1 MKRISAVVIFGL
13 LIVMAVTLA
22 ASGGSDDE
30 STASAA
36 EFKTHDDLL
45 LEINERVPE
54 FGGMFLSE
62 DNEILHVYV
71 TEDSEYTLNTE
82 AVKQAIEDVLKAD
95 PTQRRELRLIP
106 AKHSMLQLYK
116 WYSEIQ
122 DMVWSNPNVTLTDLQ
137 EGENRIEV
145 GVDSSDAV
153 VTLETSLISL
163 GIPRDAIVVQVREL
177 PDPQSHT
184 LQDRASGGVIEG
196 GYQIKGVG
204 QGNCTLGFNVDRSGE
219 AGFITNGHCT
229 ESDWDGGVDGTEF
242 YQPDD
247 SNSANLIGEETIDPP
262 FSSDYANCPAG
273 KVCRYSDAAFVELA
287 SGVSRNL
294 GKIAKTSLGS
304 INVYHPASYR
314 IVAEDDST
322 TVGETVFKV
331 GKSTGRTEA
340 TITGTCVRYNG
351 LGNRVLLCQD
361 TASGNSSSG
370 DSGSPVFRITNS
382 PNTNDVELLGVH
394 HSGGSSLIVFS
405 SIGQIYYDLGSNDTW
420 NACDSSFSC

>member
-1 MKRISAVVIFGL
+1 MKRISVVAIFGL

-22 ASGGSDDE
+22 SAGGSDDE
-30 STASAA
+30 STTAGA

-45 LEINERVPE
+45 LAINERVPE

-62 DNEILHVYV
+62 DNEILYTYV
-71 TEDSEYTLNTE
+71 TGDSEYTLNTE
-82 AVKQAIEDVLKAD
+82 TVKQTIVDVLKSD
-95 PTQRRELRLIP
+95 PTQGRELRLIP
-106 AKHSMLQLYK
+106 ARYSMLQLYG
-116 WYSEIQ
+116 WYSQ
-122 DMVWSNPNVTLTDLQ
+122 VQGVVWSNPNVTLTDLQ

-153 VTLETSLISL
+153 VEVETSLLSL
-163 GIPRDAIVVQVREL
+163 GIPSDAFVVQIREL
-177 PDPQSHT
+177 PHPQSHT

-196 GYQIKGVG
+196 GYQIEGVG
-204 QGNCTLGFNVDRSGE
+204 VGNCTLGFNVDRSGE
-219 AGFITNGHCT
+219 AGIITNGHCT
-229 ESDWDGGVDGTEF
+229 ESNWDGGVDGTEF

-247 SNSANLIGEETIDPP
+247 STSANLIGEETIDPP
-262 FSSDYANCPAG
+262 FSSNYSNCPAG

-314 IVAEDDST
+314 IVGEDNST

-331 GKSTGRTEA
+331 GRTTGRTEA
-340 TITGTCVRYNG
+340 TITGTCVTYQG

-361 TASGNSSSG
+361 TASGNSSGG

-394 HSGGSSLIVFS
+394 HSGGSSTIVFS
-405 SIGQIYYDLGSNDTW
+405 SIGQIYYELGSNDTW
-420 NACDSSFSC
+420 DACDSSFGC